1 MRYLGIDYGTKKSG
15 LALSDDTGTM
25 AFPREVIATDS
36 EFLTRIEQLIN
47 EEKIDA
53 VVIGH
58 SMHTDGTD
66 NPVQA
71 DIEVFITDL
80 TLACGIPIHLQPEQ
94 YSTQEAKRYQGKT
107 DKTDA
112 AAAAIILNNFLQT
125 KPLPDKDFDHE

>member
-15 LALSDDTGTM
+15 LAMSDETGTM
-25 AFPREVIATDS
+25 AFPREVIKNDTQ
-36 EFLTRIEQLIN
+36 FLPYVEQLIK
-47 EEKIDA
+47 EEGIDE

-71 DIEVFITDL
+71 DIETFITDL
-80 TLACGIPIHLQPEQ
+80 TLACGVPIHLQAEQ

-112 AAAAIILNNFLQT
+112 AAAAIILNNYLLT
-125 KPLPDKDFDHE
+125 KQLPNKPFTND